1 MSVARSS
8 TWLRA
13 FVVWLLLLLLAVM
26 NGAFRE
32 AFLNRAFGVQ
42 AAHVAGTV
50 LLAVLVVILALLSRG
65 WIGAR
70 NERDAFLV
78 GVLWTVLVLA
88 FEFLAGHFLFGRS
101 WQYLLADYDL
111 LAGRVWV
118 AVPIVP
124 LFAPL
129 CIAQLM
135 AATR

>member
-1 MSVARSS
+1 M
-8 TWLRA
+8 WLRA
-13 FVVWLLLLLLAVM
+13 FVVWLVLLLLAVM

-32 AFLNRAFGVQ
+32 AVLSPMLGAR
-42 AAHVAGTV
+42 AAHVISTA
-50 LLAVLVVILALLSRG
+50 LLAVLIVILAFSSRG

-70 NERDAFLV
+70 NERDALLV

-118 AVPIVP
+118 TVPIVT

-129 CIAQLM
+129 CIARLT